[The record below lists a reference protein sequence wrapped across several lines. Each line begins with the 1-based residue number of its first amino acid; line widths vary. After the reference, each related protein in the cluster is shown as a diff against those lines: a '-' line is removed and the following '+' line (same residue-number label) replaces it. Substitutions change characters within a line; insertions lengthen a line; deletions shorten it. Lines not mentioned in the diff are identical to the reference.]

1 MSVIALSPAAE
12 AIRSRLMSVN
22 TADEIAVLTKALWQG
37 VTAGQISE
45 AESEALDAAIALR
58 RPTPGP
64 AKGMRPRILSMFK
77 PRQRPRSPDRK
88 ASRDRR
94 RMLGGGG
101 NMPPALRVQFT
112 EGQRA
117 VLAIVSGE
125 VKHHGQ
131 CDLPLDRIAALSGV
145 CRTTVQTTLHEARRL
160 GLISIKSR
168 PQRCRRSLTNVVNIL
183 SSEWLTW
190 LKRGP
195 AAHRPTG
202 SKTLKMVNPTKS
214 TEKKIPDKEAQQST
228 RRSAGR
234 RLLACGKKAEAS
246 GHCIPGT
253 QTQLT

>member
-1 MSVIALSPAAE
+1 MSAFAMSPTAE
-12 AIRSRLMSVN
+12 AIRFRLMSVM
-22 TADEIAVLTKALWQG
+22 TADEITALTKDLWQSFD
-37 VTAGQISE
+37 AGQISE

-58 RPTPGP
+58 RPILGP

-77 PRQRPRSPDRK
+77 PRQRPRWPDRK

-101 NMPPALRVQFT
+101 NMPPALPMLFT

-117 VLAIVSGE
+117 VLAILSGE

-131 CDLPLDRIAALSGV
+131 CDLALDRLAALAGV
-145 CRTTVQTTLHEARRL
+145 CRTTVQTTLHEARRR

-168 PQRCRRSLTNVVNIL
+168 PQRGRRSLTNIVSIL

-195 AAHRPTG
+195 SAHRPIG
-202 SKTLKMVNPTKS
+202 SKTLKMVSSTKS
-214 TEKKIPDKEAQQST
+214 REERKSFGKEVYSVHPIFRDEVRK
-228 RRSAGR
+228 RRGVSQGVD
-234 RLLACGKKAEAS
+234 
-246 GHCIPGT
+246 
-253 QTQLT
+253 